1 MEAGPAM
8 DKAAKAIAIA
18 IATVEVIVV
27 AAAAVV
33 AAAIILRIPFTSNP
47 VVIARYW

>member
-1 MEAGPAM
+1 MEAGPVM
-8 DKAAKAIAIA
+8 DKAATVTV
-18 IATVEVIVV
+18 IATVAAIVV
-27 AAAAVV
+27 AAVA